1 MVFLVTAYIMIKLE
15 AGEDERVF
23 AEIKNLNKIREAN
36 VTYGGYDLLIEVE
49 FKSIEE
55 LDEFVFGILRRIP
68 GVTETMTILVAKNLI

>member
-1 MVFLVTAYIMIKLE
+1 MIKLE

-23 AEIKNLNKIREAN
+23 AEIKNLTKIKEAN
-36 VTYGGYDLLIEVE
+36 VTYGGYDLLIKVE

-55 LDEFVFGILRRIP
+55 LDEFVFGVLRRVP